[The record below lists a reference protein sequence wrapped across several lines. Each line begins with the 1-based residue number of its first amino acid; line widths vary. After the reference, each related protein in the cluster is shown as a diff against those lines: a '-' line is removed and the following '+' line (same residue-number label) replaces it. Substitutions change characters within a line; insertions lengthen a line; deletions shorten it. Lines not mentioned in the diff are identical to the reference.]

1 MRVVFLLLLLLPAI
15 CHAVNLENAKRINKT
30 CALCHGQ
37 YGQGTPGMNSP
48 RLAGLPAEYLAK
60 ELRHYRSGFRE
71 YPPMVVTSQIKDMTD
86 SDIADIS
93 SYLAGIDLREMGL
106 PEVPHYDGDIEAGK
120 AIYNDVCRSCHRRD
134 GLGKVSK
141 GIPPLAGQYGAYLL
155 GQINKFQDKKR
166 DHAEDP
172 DDDTF
177 DDLEQSTLDNIV
189 AYVTRMPPYVSKDG
203 TAGMIGTHE
212 HALANVQGAT
222 TLQETLADN
231 QGDITGDPG
240 ETTAQPVAG
249 RFKVLPSGDILLILH
264 QKDLRKMAG
273 LQGVFQ
279 LLSKGEIVF
288 IPDTPGVPVRNM

>member
-1 MRVVFLLLLLLPAI
+1 MRIVFLLLLLPALS
-15 CHAVNLENAKRINKT
+15 HAINLENAKRINKT

-48 RLAGLPAEYLAK
+48 RLAGLPTEYLAK
-60 ELRHYRSGFRE
+60 ELRHYRSGFRA

-86 SDIADIS
+86 LDIADIAN
-93 SYLAGIDLREMGL
+93 YLAGIDLREMGL
-106 PEVPHYDGDIEAGK
+106 PEVPNHAGDIEAGQ
-120 AIYNDVCRSCHRRD
+120 AIYNKACRSCHRRD

-141 GIPPLAGQYGAYLL
+141 GIPPLAGQYGGYLM
-155 GQINKFQDKKR
+155 GQIKKFQDKKR

-189 AYVTRMPPYVSKDG
+189 AYVTRMPPFVSAG
-203 TAGMIGTHE
+203 GVAGMIGTQD

-222 TLQETLADN
+222 TLQETLAEYQEDN
-231 QGDITGDPG
+231 TSDTV
-240 ETTAQPVAG
+240 ETTARPAAG

-264 QKDLRKMAG
+264 QKDLRQMAG
-273 LQGVFQ
+273 LQGIFR
-279 LLSKGEIVF
+279 LLREGEIVF
-288 IPDTPGVPVRNM
+288 IPDTPDVRTQNM